1 MLLFFSLFFMLSCN
15 NDNDSCF
22 QSTEIIF
29 TEIGRGFTE
38 QNDNLAKNLII
49 TTETEWNIFLDYLP
63 SEFVDNFNEININFN
78 EFIIIAVITENQ
90 PNTGYS
96 VSINEIIENK
106 NSINVFSEIQYTGS
120 GYTRIVQPF
129 HIVKIPS
136 TSKEIVFE

>member
-1 MLLFFSLFFMLSCN
+1 LFCCS
-15 NDNDSCF
+15 NDNDSIY
-22 QSTEIIF
+22 QSTKIIF
-29 TEIGRGFTE
+29 TEIGQGFTE
-38 QNDNLAKNLII
+38 LNDNLAQNLII
-49 TTETEWNIFLDYLP
+49 TSETEWNILMVNLP

-96 VSINEIIENK
+96 VSVNEIIENK

-136 TSKEIVFE
+136 TNKEIVFE

>member
-1 MLLFFSLFFMLSCN
+1 MFCCS
-15 NDNDSCF
+15 NDNDSIY
-22 QSTEIIF
+22 QPTKIIF
-29 TEIGRGFTE
+29 TEIGQGFTE
-38 QNDNLAKNLII
+38 LNDNLAQNLII
-49 TTETEWNIFLDYLP
+49 TTETEWNILMDNLP

-96 VSINEIIENK
+96 VSVNEIIENK

>member
-1 MLLFFSLFFMLSCN
+1 MLCCN
-15 NDNDSCF
+15 NDNDSNY
-22 QSTEIIF
+22 QSTKIIF
-29 TEIGRGFTE
+29 TEIGLGFTE
-38 QNDNLAKNLII
+38 HNDNLAQNLII
-49 TTETEWNIFLDYLP
+49 ATETEWNILLDNLP

-106 NSINVFSEIQYTGS
+106 NSINVFSEIQYVGS
-120 GYTRIVQPF
+120 GYTAIVQPF

-136 TSKEIVFE
+136 TNKEIVFE

>member
-1 MLLFFSLFFMLSCN
+1 MFCCS
-15 NDNDSCF
+15 NDNDSIY
-22 QSTEIIF
+22 QSTKIIF
-29 TEIGRGFTE
+29 TEIGQGFTE
-38 QNDNLAKNLII
+38 LNDNLAQNLII
-49 TTETEWNIFLDYLP
+49 ATETEWNILLDNLP

-78 EFIIIAVITENQ
+78 EFIIIALITENQ

-106 NSINVFSEIQYTGS
+106 NSINVFSEIQYVGS
-120 GYTRIVQPF
+120 GYTAIVQPF

>member
-1 MLLFFSLFFMLSCN
+1 LFCCS
-15 NDNDSCF
+15 NDNDSIY
-22 QSTEIIF
+22 QSTKIIF
-29 TEIGRGFTE
+29 TEIGQGFTE
-38 QNDNLAKNLII
+38 LNDNLAQNLII
-49 TTETEWNIFLDYLP
+49 TTETEWNILMDNLP

-96 VSINEIIENK
+96 VSVNEIIENK

-136 TSKEIVFE
+136 TNKEIVFE

>member
-1 MLLFFSLFFMLSCN
+1 MFCCS
-15 NDNDSCF
+15 NDNDSIY
-22 QSTEIIF
+22 QSTKIIF
-29 TEIGRGFTE
+29 TEIGQGFTE
-38 QNDNLAKNLII
+38 LNDNLAQNLII
-49 TTETEWNIFLDYLP
+49 TTETEWNILMDNLP

-96 VSINEIIENK
+96 VSVNEIIENK

-136 TSKEIVFE
+136 TNKEIVFE

>member
-1 MLLFFSLFFMLSCN
+1 MLCCN
-15 NDNDSCF
+15 NYNDSNY
-22 QSTEIIF
+22 QSTKIIF
-29 TEIGRGFTE
+29 TEIGLGFTE
-38 QNDNLAKNLII
+38 LNDNLAQNLII
-49 TTETEWNIFLDYLP
+49 ATETEWNILLDNLP

-78 EFIIIAVITENQ
+78 EFIIIALITENQ

-96 VSINEIIENK
+96 VSVNEIIENK

>member
-1 MLLFFSLFFMLSCN
+1 LFCCS
-15 NDNDSCF
+15 NDNDSIY
-22 QSTEIIF
+22 QPKKIIF
-29 TEIGRGFTE
+29 TEIGQGFTE
-38 QNDNLAKNLII
+38 LNDNLAQNLII
-49 TTETEWNIFLDYLP
+49 ATETEWNILIDNLP

-96 VSINEIIENK
+96 VSVNEIIENK

>member
-1 MLLFFSLFFMLSCN
+1 MFCCS
-15 NDNDSCF
+15 NDNDSIY
-22 QSTEIIF
+22 QSTKIIF
-29 TEIGRGFTE
+29 TEIGQGFTE
-38 QNDNLAKNLII
+38 LNDNLAQNLII
-49 TTETEWNIFLDYLP
+49 TTETEWNILMDNLP

-78 EFIIIAVITENQ
+78 EFIIIALITENQ

-96 VSINEIIENK
+96 VSVNEIIENK

-136 TSKEIVFE
+136 TSKEIVF

>member
-1 MLLFFSLFFMLSCN
+1 LFCCS
-15 NDNDSCF
+15 NDNDSIY
-22 QSTEIIF
+22 QSTKIIF
-29 TEIGRGFTE
+29 TEIGQGFTE
-38 QNDNLAKNLII
+38 LNDNLAQNLII
-49 TTETEWNIFLDYLP
+49 TTETEWNILIDNLP

-96 VSINEIIENK
+96 VSVNEIIENK

-136 TSKEIVFE
+136 TNKEIVFE

>member
-1 MLLFFSLFFMLSCN
+1 MFCCS
-15 NDNDSCF
+15 NDNDSIY
-22 QSTEIIF
+22 QSTKIIF
-29 TEIGRGFTE
+29 TEIGQGFTE
-38 QNDNLAKNLII
+38 LNDNLAKNLII
-49 TTETEWNIFLDYLP
+49 TTETEWNILMDNLP

-96 VSINEIIENK
+96 VSVNEIIENK

-120 GYTRIVQPF
+120 GYTRVVQPF

>member
-1 MLLFFSLFFMLSCN
+1 MLCCN
-15 NDNDSCF
+15 NDNDSNY
-22 QSTEIIF
+22 QSTKIIF
-29 TEIGRGFTE
+29 TEIGLGFTE
-38 QNDNLAKNLII
+38 LNDNLAQNLII
-49 TTETEWNIFLDYLP
+49 ATETEWNILLDNLP

-106 NSINVFSEIQYTGS
+106 NSINVFSEIQYKGS

-136 TSKEIVFE
+136 TNKEIVFE

>member
-1 MLLFFSLFFMLSCN
+1 MLCCN
-15 NDNDSCF
+15 NDNDSNY
-22 QSTEIIF
+22 QSTKIIF
-29 TEIGRGFTE
+29 TEIGLGFTE
-38 QNDNLAKNLII
+38 LNDNLAQNLII
-49 TTETEWNIFLDYLP
+49 ATETEWNILLDNLP

-96 VSINEIIENK
+96 VSVNEIIENK

>member
-1 MLLFFSLFFMLSCN
+1 MFCCS
-15 NDNDSCF
+15 NDNDSIY
-22 QSTEIIF
+22 QSTKIIF
-29 TEIGRGFTE
+29 TEIGQGFTE
-38 QNDNLAKNLII
+38 LNDNLAQNLII
-49 TTETEWNIFLDYLP
+49 TTETEWNILIDNLP

-78 EFIIIAVITENQ
+78 EFIIIALITENQ

-96 VSINEIIENK
+96 VSVNEIIENK

>member
-1 MLLFFSLFFMLSCN
+1 MFCCS
-15 NDNDSCF
+15 NDNDSIY
-22 QSTEIIF
+22 QSTKIIF
-29 TEIGRGFTE
+29 TEIGQGFTE
-38 QNDNLAKNLII
+38 LNDNLAQNLII
-49 TTETEWNIFLDYLP
+49 TTETEWNILIDNLP

-106 NSINVFSEIQYTGS
+106 NSINVFSEIQYVGS
-120 GYTRIVQPF
+120 GYTPIVQPF

-136 TSKEIVFE
+136 TNKEIVFE

>member
-1 MLLFFSLFFMLSCN
+1 MFCCS
-15 NDNDSCF
+15 NDNDSIY
-22 QSTEIIF
+22 QSTKIIF
-29 TEIGRGFTE
+29 TEIGQGFTE
-38 QNDNLAKNLII
+38 LNDNLAQNLII
-49 TTETEWNIFLDYLP
+49 TTETEWNILIDNLP

-96 VSINEIIENK
+96 VSVNEIIENK

>member
-1 MLLFFSLFFMLSCN
+1 MLCCN
-15 NDNDSCF
+15 NDNDSNY
-22 QSTEIIF
+22 QSTKIIF
-29 TEIGRGFTE
+29 TEIGQGFTE
-38 QNDNLAKNLII
+38 LNDNLAQNLII
-49 TTETEWNIFLDYLP
+49 TTETEWNILIDNLP

-96 VSINEIIENK
+96 VSVNEIIENK

>member
-1 MLLFFSLFFMLSCN
+1 MLCCN
-15 NDNDSCF
+15 NDNDSNY
-22 QSTEIIF
+22 QSTKIIF
-29 TEIGRGFTE
+29 TEIGLGFTE
-38 QNDNLAKNLII
+38 LNDNLAQNLII
-49 TTETEWNIFLDYLP
+49 ATETEWNILLDNLP

-96 VSINEIIENK
+96 VSVNEIIENK
-106 NSINVFSEIQYTGS
+106 NSINVFSEIHYVGS

-136 TSKEIVFE
+136 TNKEIVFE

>member
-1 MLLFFSLFFMLSCN
+1 LFCCS
-15 NDNDSCF
+15 NDNDSIY
-22 QSTEIIF
+22 QSTKIIF
-29 TEIGRGFTE
+29 TEIGQGFTE
-38 QNDNLAKNLII
+38 LNDNLAQNLII
-49 TTETEWNIFLDYLP
+49 TTETEWNILMDNLP

-96 VSINEIIENK
+96 VSVNEIIENK

>member
-1 MLLFFSLFFMLSCN
+1 MLCCN
-15 NDNDSCF
+15 NDNDSNY
-22 QSTEIIF
+22 QSTKIIF
-29 TEIGRGFTE
+29 TEIGLGFTE
-38 QNDNLAKNLII
+38 LNDNLAQNLII
-49 TTETEWNIFLDYLP
+49 ATETEWNILLDNLP

-78 EFIIIAVITENQ
+78 EFIIIALITENQ

-96 VSINEIIENK
+96 VSVNEIIENK

>member
-1 MLLFFSLFFMLSCN
+1 MLCCN
-15 NDNDSCF
+15 NDNDSNY

-29 TEIGRGFTE
+29 TEIGLGFTE
-38 QNDNLAKNLII
+38 LNDNLAQNLII
-49 TTETEWNIFLDYLP
+49 DSETEWNILLDNLP

-106 NSINVFSEIQYTGS
+106 DLINVFSEIQYVG
-120 GYTRIVQPF
+120 R
-129 HIVKIPS
+129 
-136 TSKEIVFE
+136 

>member
-1 MLLFFSLFFMLSCN
+1 LFCCS
-15 NDNDSCF
+15 NDNDSIY
-22 QSTEIIF
+22 QSTKIIF
-29 TEIGRGFTE
+29 TEIGQGFTE
-38 QNDNLAKNLII
+38 LNDNLAQNLII
-49 TTETEWNIFLDYLP
+49 TTETEWNILMDNLP

-96 VSINEIIENK
+96 VSVNEIIENK
-106 NSINVFSEIQYTGS
+106 NSINVFSEIKYTGS